1 MCPPVESVR
10 RAAFAAV
17 LLLTLAMAASSCAG
31 PIPKDGPAPVASSHA
46 TASSAATPSA
56 AATTS
61 VEATPAVDI
70 GWVGDTLVGSRYG
83 MAPRAG
89 RALFEQVADELRR
102 PDLMAGNLEGTLSTA
117 KRSKCDGKDSKVCY
131 AFQAPPA
138 YADSLVW
145 AGFDVMSLANNHAHD
160 YLKPGLEQTKGAL
173 SAAGLAYTGLPGQ
186 ITVREA
192 NGVRVAFLGFSP
204 YTWNASIADL
214 PGAQALVRRA
224 SAQADVV
231 VVIIHAGAEGSGKTR
246 TPKGTEHAFGEF
258 RGASRAFAHAVID
271 AGADVVVGSGPHVI
285 RGIERYRGKL
295 VAYSLGN
302 FASWGGLG
310 TGGTLGLSGL
320 LTVRV
325 DKDGTVRGGR
335 WYSLKLT
342 RRGVPA
348 PDPRKASAALVRKL
362 SALDFAERFEMDANG
377 TISVPR

>member
-1 MCPPVESVR
+1 MPVSGKR
-10 RAAFAAV
+10 PHRITPAAT
-17 LLLTLAMAASSCAG
+17 LLLALAMAASGCAG
-31 PIPKDGPAPVASSHA
+31 PIPKDEPAPAASSPA
-46 TASSAATPSA
+46 AASSAATPSL
-56 AATTS
+56 AATVS

-83 MAPRAG
+83 TAPRGG
-89 RALFEQVADELRR
+89 RALFEKVADELRR

-117 KRSKCDGKDSKVCY
+117 KRSKCDGKNSKVCY

-138 YADSLVW
+138 YVYSLVW

-160 YLKPGLEQTKGAL
+160 YLEPGLKQTKGAL
-173 SAAGLAYTGLPGQ
+173 TSAGLAYTGLPGQ

-192 NGVRVAFLGFSP
+192 NGVRVAFVGFSP

-224 SAQADVV
+224 SARADVV
-231 VVIIHAGAEGSGKTR
+231 VVIIHAGAEGSDKTR
-246 TPKGTEHAFGEF
+246 TPKGAERAFGEF
-258 RGASRAFAHAVID
+258 RGNSRAFAHAVID

-302 FASWGGLG
+302 FAAWGGLG
-310 TGGTLGLSGL
+310 TGGTMGLSGL

-325 DKDGTVRGGR
+325 DKDGAILGGR
-335 WYSLKLT
+335 WYSLKLIG
-342 RRGVPA
+342 RGVPA
-348 PDPRKASAALVRKL
+348 PDPRNASAALVRKL
-362 SALDFAERFEMDANG
+362 SELDFAMRFEMDANG